1 MAMRFRLII
10 SLLVTAAAMLG
21 VGCNNDEKSIES
33 QRTYI
38 ERYLTSSHNPRLIA
52 KEDIENSPEYNP
64 AFYERFG
71 MDTYRYIATY
81 YDSGRN
87 ERTEVMMGSEIE
99 IRYTAYKF
107 AGRKP
112 STSAI
117 YMTNDPE
124 QIAELVEDGLNTDY
138 WPEEPSGEPIIIWSE
153 EPMKIKLGTTKIIKG
168 LEISLLGCREG
179 DIAEVY
185 MTQPASYDNKDM
197 GIVEKSSAIM
207 WEYTIL
213 SVKNN

>member
-1 MAMRFRLII
+1 
-10 SLLVTAAAMLG
+10 
-21 VGCNNDEKSIES
+21 
-33 QRTYI
+33 
-38 ERYLTSSHNPRLIA
+38 
-52 KEDIENSPEYNP
+52 
-64 AFYERFG
+64 
-71 MDTYRYIATY
+71 
-81 YDSGRN
+81 
-87 ERTEVMMGSEIE
+87 MMGSEIE

-124 QIAELVEDGLNTDY
+124 QIAELVEDGLNADY
-138 WPEEPSGEPIIIWSE
+138 WSE

-213 SVKNN
+213 RVKNN

>member
-1 MAMRFRLII
+1 MTMRFRLII

-33 QRTYI
+33 QRTAI

-124 QIAELVEDGLNTDY
+124 QIAELVEDGLNADY
-138 WPEEPSGEPIIIWSE
+138 WSE

-185 MTQPASYDNKDM
+185 MTQLASYDNKDM

>member
-1 MAMRFRLII
+1 MRFRLII

-33 QRTYI
+33 QRTAI

-124 QIAELVEDGLNTDY
+124 QIAELVEDGLNADY
-138 WPEEPSGEPIIIWSE
+138 WSE

-185 MTQPASYDNKDM
+185 MTQLASYDNKDM

>member
-87 ERTEVMMGSEIE
+87 ERTEVIMGSEIE

-124 QIAELVEDGLNTDY
+124 QIAELVEDGLNADY
-138 WPEEPSGEPIIIWSE
+138 WSE